1 MKRRGPWAVAVPT
14 LLALAFALAFAPAL
28 AQDAA
33 TPEQTQSERAPG
45 ERRIITIDSSGGT
58 QSGNLRFGPIR
69 YEHPEPLGVVATV
82 STLTIRGPLAV
93 LTAPEGEL
101 IAQSQGLRTAVF
113 DGGVVVTRGRLR
125 ATGARLTYAEA
136 TGLGVLEA
144 DGDGRIEIRI
154 APADEGDEEVVIG
167 AARVTFDV
175 DTDTSISEGAVELLN
190 GRQTARAERLEF
202 EEERNLGVLTGSAR
216 PEVLRRNDE
225 GGVLRIEAV
234 EIRVLTDLSALYAVD
249 TVRVEDGDITS
260 EGNEVFY
267 DDEEEIAEV
276 LGNPAIA
283 VDEGA
288 GVRLE
293 TARVRQDVRFRFVE
307 AIDAS
312 LPTPYSADQFTLTRE
327 RTP

>member
-1 MKRRGPWAVAVPT
+1 MTIHRLLLTLTAT
-14 LLALAFALAFAPAL
+14 LLLLPAL
-28 AQDAA
+28 AQEASTEVDN
-33 TPEQTQSERAPG
+33 
-45 ERRIITIDSSGGT
+45 ERRLITIDSSGGT

-93 LTAPEGEL
+93 LTAPEGEP
-101 IAQSQGLRTAVF
+101 IAQSRGFRTAVF
-113 DGGVVVTRGRLR
+113 DGGVVVTRGRLT
-125 ATGARLTYAEA
+125 AVGARLTYAEA

-144 DGDGRIEIRI
+144 EGDGRIEIRI
-154 APADEGDEEVVIG
+154 APSKEDDDEVVIT

-202 EEERNLGVLTGSAR
+202 EEERNLGVLTGSER

-225 GGVLRIEAV
+225 GGVLRIEAI

-260 EGNEVFY
+260 QGNEVFY
-267 DDEEEIAEV
+267 DDDEEIAEV
-276 LGNPAIA
+276 LGDPAIA
-283 VDEGA
+283 IDEGA